1 MRYRLIKL
9 NITMTYPV
17 KWSMRKILR
26 DYIQNFF
33 DAIGTESFKDRFSG
47 SYKDSMLIM
56 QSDVPFDVD
65 WLVYMGASSKR
76 ETGKSYAGRFGE
88 GFKVSSLVAY
98 RDYDLDIV
106 MESKDWRI
114 IVTEKTDDIAGVPT
128 KFLAYRKYKRED
140 DGFTRLYLMNTSEED
155 YKLFLKEKD
164 YFFYKGN
171 PHLGALL
178 GSNYGHEVY
187 FCPADSENEGMIFAG
202 YQMRYLMRG
211 YPFIVSNPYFIPDDD
226 DRDREDLTMREAD
239 RCASIVVMDLSAK
252 ESLKLLIK
260 LEKFWKTGGKNSL
273 FSLNGIINKL
283 IHNIERDEKCK
294 NRFRTL
300 YLDSLVSDFDKG
312 IKRDRRHTA
321 EGWFRNWNIENRRRV
336 VKHDFTYLGIPDIAE
351 LCQKNGGFRVLRK
364 ARINEL
370 RYIRILEETA
380 STCFDRLISYDS
392 LPVCK
397 IISNETAISEGL
409 AKCARNEQIEYGL
422 NHMRIKNNIRTICI
436 KASLLKPDMFAEA
449 CSTYMH
455 ELLHQYGGERDRSF
469 HKALEEL
476 AIETARSFD
485 QLERFEN
492 EWQAIRRAA

>member
-1 MRYRLIKL
+1 MS
-9 NITMTYPV
+9 YPV

-33 DAIGTESFKDRFSG
+33 DAVGTESFKDRFSG
-47 SYKDSMLIM
+47 SYKDNTLIM
-56 QSDVPFDVD
+56 QSDVAFDVD
-65 WLVYMGASSKR
+65 WLIYMGASSKR
-76 ETGKSYAGRFGE
+76 NTGKSYSGRFGE

-98 RDYDLDIV
+98 RDYNLEIV

-114 IVTEKTDDIAGVPT
+114 IVTEKTDEIAGVPT

-140 DGFTRLYLMNTSEED
+140 DGLTRLFLMNTSEED
-155 YKLFLKEKD
+155 YKLFLEEKD
-164 YFFYKGN
+164 NFFYTGN
-171 PHLGALL
+171 PHIGVLL
-178 GSNYGHEVY
+178 GSNHGHEVY

-202 YQMRYLMRG
+202 YQMRYSMHG

-226 DRDREDLTMREAD
+226 DRDREHLTMRDAD
-239 RCASIVVMDLSAK
+239 HCATIVIMDLSPK

-260 LEKFWKTGGKNSL
+260 LEKFWKTGGISSL
-273 FSLNGIINKL
+273 FSLNSIIREL

-294 NRFRTL
+294 KRFRTL
-300 YLDSLVSDFDKG
+300 YLDYLVSDFDKG
-312 IKRDRRHTA
+312 IKKDRRHTA
-321 EGWFRNWNIENRRRV
+321 AAWFTSWNTENKRRV
-336 VKHDFTYLGIPDIAE
+336 VKHEFTCLGIPDIAE

-364 ARINEL
+364 AGANEL

-380 STCFDRLISYDS
+380 NICFGRLISYDS

-397 IISNETAISEGL
+397 IILNETAITQGL
-409 AKCARNEQIEYGL
+409 ANCVRNDRVEYGL
-422 NHMRIKNNIRTICI
+422 NHIRIKSNIRTICI

-485 QLERFEN
+485 KLERFEN
-492 EWQAIRRAA
+492 KWQAIQGAA

>member
-33 DAIGTESFKDRFSG
+33 DAIGTESFKDRFFE
-47 SYKDSMLIM
+47 SYKDNILVMK
-56 QSDVPFDVD
+56 SDVPFDID
-65 WLVYMGASSKR
+65 WLIYMGASSKR

-98 RDYDLDIV
+98 RDYNLDIV

-155 YKLFLKEKD
+155 YKLFLEEKD

-171 PHLGALL
+171 PHVGALL

-187 FCPADSENEGMIFAG
+187 YCPADRENEGMIFAG

-226 DRDREDLTMREAD
+226 DRDREYLPMREAD
-239 RCASIVVMDLSAK
+239 RCATRVIMDLSPE

-260 LEKFWKTGGKNSL
+260 LEKFWKTGGISRL
-273 FSLNGIINKL
+273 FSLNRIIKEL
-283 IHNIERDEKCK
+283 IYNIERDEKCK
-294 NRFRTL
+294 KRFRAL

-312 IKRDRRHTA
+312 IKKDRRHTA
-321 EGWFRNWNIENRRRV
+321 EGWFRNWNIENKRRV
-336 VKHDFTYLGIPDIAE
+336 VKHEFTYLGIPDIAE

-364 ARINEL
+364 ARANEL
-370 RYIRILEETA
+370 RYLRILEETA
-380 STCFDRLISYDS
+380 NTCYSRLISYDS

-397 IISNETAISEGL
+397 IILNETAISQGL
-409 AKCARNEQIEYGL
+409 ANCVRNDRVEYGL
-422 NHMRIKNNIRTICI
+422 NHMRIKSNIRTICI
-436 KASLLKPDMFAEA
+436 KASLLKTDMFAEA

-485 QLERFEN
+485 KLERFEN
-492 EWQAIRRAA
+492 EWQTIRGGA